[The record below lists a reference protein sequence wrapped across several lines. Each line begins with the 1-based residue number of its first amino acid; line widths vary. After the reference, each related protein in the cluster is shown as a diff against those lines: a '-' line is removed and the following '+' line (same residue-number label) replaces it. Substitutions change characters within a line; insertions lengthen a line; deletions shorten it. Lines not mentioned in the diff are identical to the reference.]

1 MHFESGVGHIGGNLS
16 CLDILLS
23 IYHEVLTDADQ
34 FVLSKGHAAGALY
47 IALWS
52 VGRLSDD
59 DLKQFHR
66 DGTLL
71 SGHPPAQGIPDIPFA
86 TGSLG
91 HGIGLA
97 AGLALGHRLNG
108 AHGRVLCL
116 TSDGEWN
123 EGSTWESLIFAR
135 HQNLDN
141 LAVIVDQCDC
151 RSERFA
157 GFWEDVG
164 SC

>member
-1 MHFESGVGHIGGNLS
+1 
-16 CLDILLS
+16 
-23 IYHEVLTDADQ
+23 
-34 FVLSKGHAAGALY
+34 
-47 IALWS
+47 
-52 VGRLSDD
+52 
-59 DLKQFHR
+59 
-66 DGTLL
+66 
-71 SGHPPAQGIPDIPFA
+71 
-86 TGSLG
+86 
-91 HGIGLA
+91 
-97 AGLALGHRLNG
+97 LALGHRLNG

-116 TSDGEWN
+116 TSDGDWN